1 MGGAQVN
8 LGRAVFWDLK
18 NRLPRSVTTMDWE
31 NSFVSVYSRD
41 NPNLL
46 FSMCGFE
53 VRILP
58 KIRMSSEGFANK
70 VRRACPHRRVK
81 CRSRRCQGFLCFRCS
96 SAAAIALWCNGNR
109 HVVLGIWFA
118 SFLWK
123 RRSPCWEKCYFA
135 KFGGS
140 GCAGATT

>member
-1 MGGAQVN
+1 
-8 LGRAVFWDLK
+8 
-18 NRLPRSVTTMDWE
+18 MDWD

-70 VRRACPHRRVK
+70 VGLVAYSNLYLCCLRQCSSLLLSYSLCRACVELHKMP
-81 CRSRRCQGFLCFRCS
+81 CPLAYRCMLDVTS
-96 SAAAIALWCNGNR
+96 W
-109 HVVLGIWFA
+109 
-118 SFLWK
+118 
-123 RRSPCWEKCYFA
+123 
-135 KFGGS
+135 
-140 GCAGATT
+140 